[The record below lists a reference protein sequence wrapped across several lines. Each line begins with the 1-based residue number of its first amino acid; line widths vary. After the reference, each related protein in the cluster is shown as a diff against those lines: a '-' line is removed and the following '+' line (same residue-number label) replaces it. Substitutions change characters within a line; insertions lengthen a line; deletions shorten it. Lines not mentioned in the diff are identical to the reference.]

1 LITLC
6 ECGDRN
12 IEVVSAKL
20 VGDDNIIESVAFE
33 GLRVVFEA
41 TVAATQNKSRVVFH
55 DRGAIFLFQY
65 QHRLLDLRAKT
76 IKRRSQGKKTVSDPS
91 QHIDQSDLFSARMIS
106 MPVGIIV
113 SKYPGVTR
121 WASEI
126 WKPSGLIPGADI
138 AHWVELRSEGDV
150 TQYHARTLSL
160 TLYRSDVEAY
170 RVALSMEIPS
180 AFVILDED
188 ESGESPGGWQVTD
201 VTLSPYEAQDLLDS
215 GFSLVEAVPIPSII
229 ASWAQQFV
237 DHHFVDEPFKKRKR
251 DRLEIDQIDE
261 GIGDPRVSQI
271 NDVYMSPASLRK
283 RKKH

>member
-1 LITLC
+1 M
-6 ECGDRN
+6 GDPN
-12 IEVVSAKL
+12 
-20 VGDDNIIESVAFE
+20 
-33 GLRVVFEA
+33 
-41 TVAATQNKSRVVFH
+41 
-55 DRGAIFLFQY
+55 
-65 QHRLLDLRAKT
+65 
-76 IKRRSQGKKTVSDPS
+76 

-113 SKYPGVTR
+113 SRYPGVTR

-138 AHWVELRSEGDV
+138 AHWVELRSEGAV

-188 ESGESPGGWQVTD
+188 ETGESPGGWQVTD

-215 GFSLVEAVPIPSII
+215 GFSLVEAVPIPPII

-237 DHHFVDEPFKKRKR
+237 DHHFVEEPFKKRKR
-251 DRLEIDQIDE
+251 DRLEVDHVDE

-283 RKKH
+283 RKRH